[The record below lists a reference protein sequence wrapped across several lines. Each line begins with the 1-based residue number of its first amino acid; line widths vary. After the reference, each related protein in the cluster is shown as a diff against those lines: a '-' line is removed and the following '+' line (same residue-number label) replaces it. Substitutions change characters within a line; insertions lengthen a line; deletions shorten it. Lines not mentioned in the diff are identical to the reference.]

1 MFVSKAAVVGGGTMG
16 GEIAQAI
23 AAADIPVV
31 VKDIDQEFVD
41 AAVEKARAVTEGQ
54 LARLVKKEKLSQ
66 EQADAR
72 LAEVMG
78 LIVGATTYEEFGDV
92 DFVVEAVPERMEIKQ
107 AVFRELDAATPG
119 HAILASNTSSLSI
132 TEMGAQLALRPD
144 KVVGFH
150 FFYPASVMP
159 LVEVIA
165 GEDTSEETATV
176 AYNFAQAIK
185 KQPIVCG
192 EVPGFVVNR
201 ILMATIGEIW
211 RAQEE
216 QGLSLKA
223 IDEAIA
229 AAKVAPMGPF
239 FLTDLLGLDTVL
251 HVAEHLG
258 ESYGETFYVHQGL
271 KQLVAEGK
279 LGAKSGGEG
288 FFKEG
293 EQNVPGEAEPDAE
306 ELVALFTCRA
316 LIEACLLVEEGVC
329 SVRDIDLGMMAGAGL
344 DPRKGL
350 LPPFWKAD
358 VEGLDAVLER
368 MEGLQERHGDR
379 FAPPVL
385 LRRLVAQ
392 GRLGMKAGQG
402 FYPYPQPDEGDQAET
417 VKLETRGEV
426 AIAWL
431 ANAPMNAVSPDV
443 IRDLKTVWE
452 RVLANDGVGAMVV
465 ASSVPVVF
473 SAGADIKAFTRMD
486 EGGGEELIHTA
497 HALLRD
503 FGQARVATIAAVN
516 ALAFGGGCELA
527 MACDVRIAAEAA
539 VFGQP
544 EIKLGIIPGFGGTQ
558 RLPRLVGP
566 NKALEMNLIGDAILA
581 GEALQFGLANRV
593 VPDHELFETALMWGR
608 KLAAQAPVALEQIKR
623 VSHAGDLDEGIEKEK
638 EGFAKVFLS
647 EDGREGISA
656 FLQKRC
662 GSRRKTSM
670 WATAMGS

>member
-41 AAVEKARAVTEGQ
+41 AALEKARAVTEGQ
-54 LARLVKKEKLSQ
+54 LARLVKKEKLTQ
-66 EQADAR
+66 EAADAR

-78 LIVGATTYEEFGDV
+78 LVTGTTTYAEFGDV

-119 HAILASNTSSLSI
+119 HAILASNTSSLSVS
-132 TEMGAQLALRPD
+132 EMAETTLRPD

-229 AAKVAPMGPF
+229 GAQLAPMGPF

-251 HVAEHLG
+251 HVAEHLA
-258 ESYGETFYVHQGL
+258 ESYGEGFYVHRGL
-271 KQLVAEGK
+271 KQLVADGK

-288 FFKEG
+288 FFKDG

-306 ELVALFTCRA
+306 EMVAMFTCRA

-358 VEGLDAVLER
+358 IEGLDAVLER
-368 MEGLQERHGDR
+368 MEGLRERHGDR

-392 GRLGMKAGQG
+392 GRHGMKAGQG
-402 FYPYPQPDEGDQAET
+402 FYPYPRPDEGEQAET

-426 AIAWL
+426 AVAWL

-443 IRDLKTVWE
+443 IRDLMTVWE
-452 RVLANDGVGAMVV
+452 RVKAADGVGAMVI

-473 SAGADIKAFTRMD
+473 SAGADIKAFTQMD
-486 EGGGEELIHTA
+486 EAGGEELIHTA

-544 EIKLGIIPGFGGTQ
+544 EVKLGIIPGFGGTQ

-566 NKALEMNLIGDAILA
+566 NKALEMNLVGDAILA
-581 GEALQFGLANRV
+581 GDALDSGLANRV

-608 KLAAQAPVALEQIKR
+608 KLAGQAPVAVEQIKR
-623 VSHAGDLDEGIEKEK
+623 VSHAGDLDEGIEAEKAGFAAAFGSEDAK
-638 EGFAKVFLS
+638 EGIA
-647 EDGREGISA
+647 A
-656 FLQKRC
+656 FLAKRTPRWT
-662 GSRRKTSM
+662 GE
-670 WATAMGS
+670 

>member
-31 VKDIDQEFVD
+31 VKDIDQKFVD
-41 AAVEKARAVTEGQ
+41 AALEKARGVTAGQ
-54 LARLVKKEKLSQ
+54 LARLVKKEKLTQ

-78 LIVGATTYEEFGDV
+78 NVIGTTSYEELGDV
-92 DFVVEAVPERMEIKQ
+92 DFVIEAVPERMEIKQ
-107 AVFRELDAATPG
+107 AVFRELDAVTPG
-119 HAILASNTSSLSI
+119 HAILTSNTSSLSI
-132 TEMGAQLALRPD
+132 TEIGEATLRPD

-159 LVEVIA
+159 LVEVIV
-165 GEDTSEETATV
+165 GEDSSQETATA

-201 ILMATIGEIW
+201 ILMATMGEIW

-229 AAKVAPMGPF
+229 GAQLAPMGPF

-251 HVAEHLG
+251 HVAEHLH
-258 ESYGETFYVHQGL
+258 ESYGESFYVHKGLQGL
-271 KQLVAEGK
+271 VGEGK
-279 LGAKSGGEG
+279 LGAKTGGEG
-288 FFKEG
+288 FFKDG
-293 EQNVPGEAEPDAE
+293 EQNIPGDAAPDGE
-306 ELVALFTCRA
+306 ELVAMFSSRA
-316 LIEACLLVEEGVC
+316 LIEACLLVEEGIC

-358 VEGLDAVLER
+358 VTGLDQVLET
-368 MEGLQERHGDR
+368 MEKLEEKHGER
-379 FAPPVL
+379 FSPPITL
-385 LRRLVAQ
+385 KRLVAQ
-392 GRLGMKAGQG
+392 RRYGLCTGQG
-402 FYPYPQPDEGDQAET
+402 FYPYPQPDEGEQTET
-417 VKLETRGEV
+417 VKLETRDGV
-426 AIAWL
+426 AVAWL
-431 ANAPMNAVSPDV
+431 ANLPMNAVSPQV
-443 IRDLKTVWE
+443 INDLETVWE
-452 RVLANDGVGAMVV
+452 KIKADRRFGAMVI

-473 SAGADIKAFTRMD
+473 SAGADIKAFTTMD
-486 EGGGEELIHTA
+486 EGSGAELINKA

-503 FGQARVATIAAVN
+503 FGRSRVATIAAVN
-516 ALAFGGGCELA
+516 SIAYGGGCEVA

-558 RLPRLVGP
+558 RLARLVGP
-566 NKALEMNLIGDAILA
+566 NKALEMNLVGDAVLSE
-581 GEALQFGLANRV
+581 EALELGLVNRV

-608 KLAAQAPVALEQIKR
+608 KLAAQAPVAVEQIKA
-623 VSHAGDLDEGIEKEK
+623 VSHKGELDDGIEAEKQGFATAFGSEDAKEGI
-638 EGFAKVFLS
+638 
-647 EDGREGISA
+647 DA
-656 FLQKRC
+656 FLAKRTPKWS
-662 GSRRKTSM
+662 GR
-670 WATAMGS
+670 

>member
-31 VKDIDQEFVD
+31 VKDVEQKFVD

-54 LARLVKKEKLSQ
+54 LARLVKKEKLTQ

-78 LIVGATTYEEFGDV
+78 LVTGTTSYEEFGDV
-92 DFVVEAVPERMEIKQ
+92 DFVVEAVPEKMAIKR
-107 AVFRELDAATPG
+107 AVFAELDAATPG

-132 TEMGAQLALRPD
+132 TEIGEATLRPD

-159 LVEVIA
+159 LVEVIM
-165 GEDTSEETATV
+165 GDDTSPETAT
-176 AYNFAQAIK
+176 ASYNFAQAIK

-216 QGLSLKA
+216 QGLSLKG

-229 AAKVAPMGPF
+229 AAQVAPMGPF

-251 HVAEHLG
+251 HVAEHLH

-271 KQLVAEGK
+271 KGLVADGK

-288 FFKEG
+288 FFKDG
-293 EQNVPGEAEPDAE
+293 EQTIPGEAAPDAE
-306 ELVALFTCRA
+306 ELVAMFTCRA
-316 LIEACLLVEEGVC
+316 LIEACRLVEEGVC
-329 SVRDIDLGMMAGAGL
+329 SVRDIDVGMMAGAGL
-344 DPRKGL
+344 DPRRGL

-358 VEGLDAVLER
+358 VEGLGTVLER
-368 MEGLQERHGDR
+368 TEQLQEKYGER
-379 FAPPVL
+379 FAPPVT

-392 GRLGMKAGQG
+392 GRLGMAAGQG
-402 FYPYPQPDEGDQAET
+402 FYPYPQPDEGEQADT
-417 VKLETRGEV
+417 VKLETRDGV

-443 IRDLKTVWE
+443 IRDLGTVWE
-452 RVLANDGVGAMVV
+452 RVKASGDVGAMVI

-473 SAGADIKAFTRMD
+473 SAGADIKAFTQMD
-486 EGGGEELIHTA
+486 EAAGEELIHTA

-503 FGQARVATIAAVN
+503 LGQARVATVAAVN
-516 ALAFGGGCELA
+516 ALAFGGGCEVA
-527 MACDVRIAAEAA
+527 MACDVRIAAESA

-544 EIKLGIIPGFGGTQ
+544 EVKLGIVPGFGGTQ

-566 NKALEMNLIGDAILA
+566 SKALEMNLVGDAISA
-581 GEALQFGLANRV
+581 EEALEYGLANRV

-608 KLAAQAPVALEQIKR
+608 KLAAQAPLAVEQIKR
-623 VSHAGDLDEGIEKEK
+623 VSHAGDLDEGIEAEKQGFATAFQSEDAK
-638 EGFAKVFLS
+638 EGIA
-647 EDGREGISA
+647 A
-656 FLQKRC
+656 FLTKRTPKWS
-662 GSRRKTSM
+662 GK
-670 WATAMGS
+670 

>member
-23 AAADIPVV
+23 ATSDIPVV
-31 VKDIDQEFVD
+31 VKDIDQKFVD
-41 AAVEKARAVTEGQ
+41 AALEKARSITEGK
-54 LARLVKKEKLSQ
+54 LARLVEKERLTQ

-78 LIVGATTYEEFGDV
+78 SIVGTTSYEEFADV
-92 DFVVEAVPERMEIKQ
+92 DLVIEAVPEKMEVKQ

-132 TEMGAQLALRPD
+132 TEMGAQLALRAD

-159 LVEVIA
+159 LVEVIV
-165 GEDTSEETATV
+165 GEDTSRETATA
-176 AYNFAQAIK
+176 AYNFAQAIR
-185 KQPIVCG
+185 KQPIVCA
-192 EVPGFVVNR
+192 EVPGFVVNKV
-201 ILMATIGEIW
+201 LLAAMGELW

-223 IDEAIA
+223 IDEVVV
-229 AAKVAPMGPF
+229 AAKGAPMGPF
-239 FLTDLLGLDTVL
+239 LLTDLLGLDTTL
-251 HVAEHLG
+251 HTAEHLNA
-258 ESYGETFYVHQGL
+258 SYGETFYVHEGL
-271 KQLVAEGK
+271 KKLVADGK
-279 LGAKSGGEG
+279 LGAKTGGEG
-288 FFKEG
+288 FFKDG
-293 EQNVPGEAEPDAE
+293 EQTVDGDADPDAE
-306 ELVALFTCRA
+306 ELVAMFACRA

-329 SVRDIDLGMMAGAGL
+329 SVRDVDVGMMAGAGL

-358 VEGLDAVLER
+358 VEGLDTILER
-368 MEGLQERHGDR
+368 IEQLQEKHGDR
-379 FAPPVL
+379 FAPPVT

-392 GRLGMKAGQG
+392 GRLGLKSGDG
-402 FYPYPQPDEGDQAET
+402 FYPYPQPDEGEQAET
-417 VKLETRGEV
+417 VKLDTRGEV

-443 IRDLKTVWE
+443 IRDLEAVWE
-452 RVLANDGVGAMVV
+452 RVKANEGVGAMVI

-473 SAGADIKAFTRMD
+473 SAGADIKAFTQVD
-486 EGGGEELIHTA
+486 EGGGEEVIHTA

-503 FGQARVATIAAVN
+503 FGKSRVATIAAVN
-516 ALAFGGGCELA
+516 ALAFGGGCEVA

-566 NKALEMNLIGDAILA
+566 NKALEMNLVGDAILSE
-581 GEALQFGLANRV
+581 EALDFGLVNRV
-593 VPDHELFETALMWGR
+593 VPDHELLETALMWGR
-608 KLAAQAPVALEQIKR
+608 RLAGQAPVAVEQIKLA
-623 VSHAGDLDEGIEKEK
+623 SDQGDLDEGIEAEK
-638 EGFAKVFLS
+638 RGFATAFGS
-647 EDGREGISA
+647 EDAKEGISA
-656 FLQKRC
+656 FLGKRTPKWT
-662 GSRRKTSM
+662 GT
-670 WATAMGS
+670 

>member
-31 VKDIDQEFVD
+31 VKDVDQKFVD

-54 LARLVKKEKLSQ
+54 LARLVRKEKLTQ

-78 LIVGATTYEEFGDV
+78 LVTGTTSYAEFGDV
-92 DFVVEAVPERMEIKQ
+92 DFVIEAVPERMEIKQ
-107 AVFRELDAATPG
+107 AVFREIDAATPG
-119 HAILASNTSSLSI
+119 HAILSSNTSSLSI
-132 TEMGAQLALRPD
+132 TEMGENTLRSD

-159 LVEVIA
+159 LVEIIA

-211 RAQEE
+211 RVQEE

-229 AAKVAPMGPF
+229 AAQAAPMGPF

-258 ESYGETFYVHQGL
+258 ESYGESFYVHQGL
-271 KQLVAEGK
+271 KQLVADGK

-293 EQNVPGEAEPDAE
+293 EQNVPGDAEPDAE

-344 DPRKGL
+344 DPRRGL

-358 VEGLDAVLER
+358 VEGLDTVLER

-379 FAPPVL
+379 FTPPVL

-392 GRLGMKAGQG
+392 GRIGLQSGQG
-402 FYPYPQPDEGDQAET
+402 FYPYPQPDEGEQAET
-417 VKLETRGEV
+417 VKLETRDGV

-431 ANAPMNAVSPDV
+431 ANLPMNAVSPDV
-443 IRDLKTVWE
+443 IRDLKAVWE
-452 RVLANDGVGAMVV
+452 KVKASEGVGAMVI

-473 SAGADIKAFTRMD
+473 SAGADIKAFTQMD
-486 EGGGEELIHTA
+486 EGGGEELINTA

-503 FGQARVATIAAVN
+503 FGQSRVATVAAVN
-516 ALAFGGGCELA
+516 AIAFGGGCELA

-544 EIKLGIIPGFGGTQ
+544 EVKLGIIPGFGGTQ

-581 GEALQFGLANRV
+581 GEALESGLVNRV
-593 VPDHELFETALMWGR
+593 VADHELFETALMWGR
-608 KLAAQAPVALEQIKR
+608 KLAAQAPLAVEQIKL
-623 VSHAGDLDEGIEKEK
+623 VSHAGDLDQGIEAEKQGFATAFRSEDAKEGI
-638 EGFAKVFLS
+638 G
-647 EDGREGISA
+647 A
-656 FLQKRC
+656 FLGKRTPKWS
-662 GSRRKTSM
+662 GK
-670 WATAMGS
+670 